1 MVNLRTLMTPSDATG
16 PRLGRLVRFAALI
29 FATWGGVTVVSA
41 AQGALAQVAS
51 GTPEPWHRSLTYA
64 ALVYMS
70 WAILTPLVLLVAGAV
85 RFEAGRVLIFFAVHF
100 PAAIVMATIHSI
112 LYMSAFWT
120 IYPEPY
126 IADAKL
132 FSKKVISNLH
142 IDILIYAVIVF
153 VLSMAQ
159 AYAALRRR
167 EVDAAQLEARLAEA
181 EVAALRARMQPH
193 FLFNALNAISA
204 LVRKDPP
211 QAERLIARLG
221 ELLRRSIDEHRAQ
234 IVTLA
239 DELDFTLAY
248 IDIEQARL
256 GDRLRVVN
264 QIPKE
269 ALSARVP
276 SLLLQPLAENAIRH
290 GIAPL
295 PGQGTLV
302 LEACLSG
309 GHLKLTVKDDGAG
322 AEGGAERLGLGG
334 CRQRLHQLYGD
345 RATLAVTTAPGQGFE
360 VSLSIPQ

>member
-1 MVNLRTLMTPSDATG
+1 MVPSDVRDRQAG
-16 PRLGRLVRFAALI
+16 RLGRVAAVIFGIWGLVTI
-29 FATWGGVTVVSA
+29 VSA
-41 AQGALAQVAS
+41 AQGALAQIAS
-51 GTPEPWHRSLTYA
+51 GTPEPWQRSLTYA
-64 ALVYMS
+64 AIVYMS
-70 WAILTPLVLLVAGAV
+70 WAILTPLVLVVAGTV
-85 RFEAGRVLIFFAVHF
+85 RFDAGRPLIFLGVHL
-100 PAAIVMATIHSI
+100 PAAIVIAAIHSI
-112 LYMSAFWT
+112 LYMSVFWT
-120 IYPEPY
+120 VYPEPY
-126 IADAKL
+126 LADPRL

-153 VLSMAQ
+153 VLSMAR

-167 EVDAAQLEARLAEA
+167 EVDAAQLETRLAEA

-256 GDRLRVVN
+256 GERLRVVN
-264 QIPKE
+264 AIPSE

-295 PGQGTLV
+295 PRPGTLV
-302 LEACLSG
+302 LEASLSKG
-309 GHLKLTVKDDGAG
+309 SLNLTVKDDGAG
-322 AEGGAERLGLGG
+322 ADGSAERLGLGG

-345 RATLAVTTAPGQGFE
+345 RASLAVVTAPGQGFE